1 MQQIAPGFVTR
12 QIVPCRACKGR
23 GEIINGIY
31 FIYLFYL
38 FILFIYF
45 IYLFYLFILF
55 IYFIYFVIEKDKCK
69 TCLGDKVVNDRK
81 ILEVINN

>member
-31 FIYLFYL
+31 LFYL

-45 IYLFYLFILF
+45 IYLFT
-55 IYFIYFVIEKDKCK
+55 YFVIEKDKCK